1 MSRPDKPSPP
11 APSLTPLARR
21 LRLAM
26 GWPWGL
32 LLGTESLHPA
42 RAPPFRAGIIWPGF
56 WAGFGLL
63 AALVLGRVA
72 KACAHAFLG
81 QREDFFD

>member
-26 GWPWGL
+26 GVALGL
-32 LLGTESLHPA
+32 LLGLNLFILPEHPHFG
-42 RAPPFRAGIIWPGF
+42 PEKWPGF